1 MEENFEQPQVPQ
13 TTNPQNGELDKLYSV
28 VSQAGL
34 YTKSKD
40 EFKTKYSTPENID
53 KLYSVASQAGLYTKS
68 KDDFY
73 SKYYPNFSSK
83 APTQQ
88 ATPVYQGIANS
99 LPTMGVGNSSGDIAS
114 LPQAKPKPLG
124 YTDVQRKMQIREED
138 KAAAVKN
145 YITKKG
151 IKENTPQYQ
160 KELQNIDKQIFDDNL
175 TVSTN
180 KNGEKQL
187 FRTENFGQTLWNT
200 LKTSVTSSADALKEN
215 NASDAELLEIYK
227 QKDAEPD
234 SETRPSGVSGYFA
247 ELGGGII
254 KPIALQSLNA
264 IMPTLGTGAMVAE
277 AYNTARANQTYQL
290 YREGLREGLQPEQA
304 LAKAKNTAQYS
315 ALGDAASMYAL
326 SGALGSVGNKAVQ
339 AATKTFKQSI
349 KDVAKGALK
358 VGGIIGAAEG
368 SKVPIESA
376 SGYDRTVTEGIE
388 RTLEGVGS
396 GIMMDLAFK
405 TVTHAITNP
414 LAVPKAMFAA
424 AKNLISEIPREIVD
438 AHIEAMPEEVG
449 KQVKESIDYYQKAK
463 DKINGFVPENQLAWF
478 AGRLE
483 KADRHEQ
490 EIKELELS
498 KVGKPEFVQNQI
510 DTQIKEV
517 QKKIDE
523 INDEVNKAAK
533 KGEVTPEK
541 DDVTGLKLGEEP
553 SVTVIKPEENKPIE
567 TIGIGGI
574 ENKPETNKSGVS
586 VILPSQN
593 KKPDIVENKPTEVT
607 FNGEKW
613 SVKEDLG
620 DTVII
625 TKTNGSEIQVNKSEL
640 ENINKEA
647 KILNTTEVEKPTTET
662 VSEVIGNP
670 KEKEGELKAEVKDEL
685 PDNIKNTLAQL
696 EGEEAPIKIDDI
708 KEGFVLSRGSKE
720 GSSEGFHSIRKSG
733 GEGYAGKGGKLVNS
747 AIKKGA
753 KILKLVSG
761 DSENYSENAK
771 DIEEF
776 YKIVGEE
783 ERAKKSEWAEGE
795 ALSDITTRLWNNKQ
809 AQAKLKKAG
818 IDIVIGDTIDGVDA
832 FVVNKDALEPIS
844 KPKVETP
851 KEQVKPIESKPTKEG
866 KQPTAE
872 GLMRADAK
880 KVHAKVSSMEAPVN
894 DARQIA
900 LRYIAD
906 GFKKK
911 SSGGFGKDAIEEIA
925 GHVKRAR
932 LNTGEKEKLSQEVK
946 DRDYYNPNEKRTLDQ
961 IVHDL
966 WERSNQEVSERDI
979 KDALMEAVREH
990 NTRLDAGKAY
1000 LERYNEDYAEEQHF
1014 ARIAEERAE
1023 EFDKELK
1030 DIEDWLK
1037 DEGEKTHPIEAEEE
1051 HINNLIKQYEA
1062 EFKAE
1067 DKQPTPASEGEIIE
1081 TPSSRT
1087 SGEEVKDKEQKS
1099 SKPKK
1104 TESVT
1109 SIEPP
1114 FTLIKTELERAR
1126 TRVGLGDYEKE
1137 TITDERAAKEAEN
1150 AIKEW
1155 KEKGI
1160 YNKEID
1166 KIIEDANSGKIS
1178 DLGNNVLAQHIADLE
1193 VTGKSLDRFSK
1204 EYDKNR
1210 AELKRAIDAG
1220 DSLRSA
1226 AGRILGRDLKIFGE
1240 EVQSVQDIEM
1250 QMMQD
1255 GDTDILT
1262 KEQKIEAEKRFN
1274 EYKGVADKEAK
1285 LRVEAEAEIE
1295 KLKAELEIAKAKKAA
1310 TPTTKKTKGDYQ
1322 AERKDIVKSIKDKW
1336 NKAGNDGTL
1345 TAVPIPYAKQLAA
1358 IAPDVAKLL
1367 NSYITEFKERGI
1379 DITLEK
1385 ARELLKKDI
1394 NEAGIEVSDE
1404 DVRGLIAG
1412 RFNEK
1417 KQTKSELVTKRQDLV
1432 AEENLLLEI
1441 EELEKGGVPKTE
1453 IGKRKRNQKFKELRD
1468 RIKEL
1473 KKIGLSE
1480 NIELP
1485 SELDEQ
1491 QKKFE
1496 TAIKTQIANNKKE
1509 QARIDEKI
1517 KRKDYS
1523 EDEKKSKIIDNPL
1536 LKKNN
1541 PKLYEEYLQAIED
1554 KYNAKLKL
1562 EKDRIDDKI
1571 KNRSGLDKI
1580 KDWANIAFTTTQST
1594 VAGFDQSMVMV
1605 QLLGHTLS
1613 HPINTAKFARDS
1625 FKDMFSKRFFDRR
1638 MATLHNTVLWDTI
1651 EKSGLVIYEPRSFK
1665 AELRAEQHGGDKNL
1679 WNKSFVIGGKKYSIG
1694 QAFERSTTGFIN
1706 NARISLFL
1714 NGVEKLQQQGKTFE
1728 NSPKE
1733 YEALARVCNE
1743 WTGHGKV
1750 QRHIQMGSELV
1761 NKVIWS
1767 PKMLA
1772 STFNILGLGDLARP
1786 IETTKEIGR
1795 SLGVNIKE
1803 SGNTKG
1809 FYSSLTPK
1817 QRAFMRNEML
1827 RALGTASLLIG
1838 TGMLTGAIDDFD
1850 FDPRSSGFG
1859 SVTKGDITVNLFG
1872 RFASA
1877 MRTIVQVLGGEKKTD
1892 KGVYTIGEKYGSK
1905 KTEDVL
1911 IGGFG
1916 RGKMTPAAGMAYDYF
1931 LNNKKNYYT
1940 EKKVTPTYMAK
1951 NLAVPMSLQGA
1962 VKDIF
1967 QSDEKLVGL
1976 AKTISKSYGFDVKDK
1991 ADYKESLKIKKENKI
2006 LERKEKI
2013 RKLRETLKKANKK
2026 P

>member
-40 EFKTKYSTPENID
+40 EFKTKYSTPESID

-73 SKYYPNFSSK
+73 SKYYPDLGKKVSAQNPILTQDLSFKNLSKVLPTGGKPVEDVSEIDNISSSIK
-83 APTQQ
+83 KGQL
-88 ATPVYQGIANS
+88 QGKIAN
-99 LPTMGVGNSSGDIAS
+99 TI
-114 LPQAKPKPLG
+114 PLG
-124 YTDVQRKMQIREED
+124 RVPNAEELG
-138 KAAAVKN
+138 KIA
-145 YITKKG
+145 
-151 IKENTPQYQ
+151 EYQ
-160 KELQNIDKQIFDDNL
+160 KELQSIPTSENEQAFQNEGLAIFKNPVKGAKFLAETISSSLSSLFESGKRTVPAAVGIGAVAGAPFAGIGAVAGAGTGLTAGLTTAGYNISTSQKLLELLQDEGIDVTDKNSLIKAFSDENKMAALRSKANKYAIPIAIFDVASAGIGGKLIGGAAGKSIAKKALAGLGEAAIQSFGGMGGELSGQLASGQKVDWNEVAIEGISSLATDAPDVAIGAIRERAKASSNNKTIARQVATLGKEAGIEDATHNL
-175 TVSTN
+175 NRDLANGIISEEEHAQGLEFAQKAAEVSSKIPDTVLPEN
-180 KNGEKQL
+180 KATSIELIINREQTKAEIEQLEVEKQ
-187 FRTENFGQTLWNT
+187 Q
-200 LKTSVTSSADALKEN
+200 VD
-215 NASDAELLEIYK
+215 
-227 QKDAEPD
+227 
-234 SETRPSGVSGYFA
+234 
-247 ELGGGII
+247 
-254 KPIALQSLNA
+254 
-264 IMPTLGTGAMVAE
+264 E
-277 AYNTARANQTYQL
+277 AYHSELDEAI
-290 YREGLREGLQPEQA
+290 
-304 LAKAKNTAQYS
+304 KAKQQQVENINKEI
-315 ALGDAASMYAL
+315 LG
-326 SGALGSVGNKAVQ
+326 
-339 AATKTFKQSI
+339 
-349 KDVAKGALK
+349 
-358 VGGIIGAAEG
+358 
-368 SKVPIESA
+368 
-376 SGYDRTVTEGIE
+376 
-388 RTLEGVGS
+388 
-396 GIMMDLAFK
+396 
-405 TVTHAITNP
+405 
-414 LAVPKAMFAA
+414 
-424 AKNLISEIPREIVD
+424 
-438 AHIEAMPEEVG
+438 
-449 KQVKESIDYYQKAK
+449 
-463 DKINGFVPENQLAWF
+463 
-478 AGRLE
+478 
-483 KADRHEQ
+483 
-490 EIKELELS
+490 LS
-498 KVGKPEFVQNQI
+498 KG
-510 DTQIKEV
+510 
-517 QKKIDE
+517 
-523 INDEVNKAAK
+523 
-533 KGEVTPEK
+533 
-541 DDVTGLKLGEEP
+541 
-553 SVTVIKPEENKPIE
+553 VTVIKPQENQPIE

-586 VILPSQN
+586 VILPTQN
-593 KKPDIVENKPTEVT
+593 KKPDIVENKKVEVT
-607 FNGEKW
+607 PL
-613 SVKEDLG
+613 S
-620 DTVII
+620 
-625 TKTNGSEIQVNKSEL
+625 
-640 ENINKEA
+640 ENIS
-647 KILNTTEVEKPTTET
+647 IFDEK
-662 VSEVIGNP
+662 VKND
-670 KEKEGELKAEVKDEL
+670 KKAEVSKISEINDRIQDLEYDEATL
-685 PDNIKNTLAQL
+685 SKSERQELQELRGERNNYLRGVEKQLQDISSRYGGETKYETFSRQDRQQWELLQRELQMGDKGRTIGKQTDNEVGDVQGGVGDNNALIKNI
-696 EGEEAPIKIDDI
+696 GDSSRDDKKQN
-708 KEGFVLSRGSKE
+708 KEGGVSGSGDTDAINENRRNIQQNSAQRAENIIQGENDEYNGDFRIDKNTEIGSSKETTKRNGNRTGGRNANEKRIKPNELSRGNDVNRESSKNIGDSQE
-720 GSSEGFHSIRKSG
+720 YIDEQD
-733 GEGYAGKGGKLVNS
+733 
-747 AIKKGA
+747 KKGD
-753 KILKLVSG
+753 VGRGSG
-761 DSENYSENAK
+761 EYATN
-771 DIEEF
+771 
-776 YKIVGEE
+776 
-783 ERAKKSEWAEGE
+783 KK
-795 ALSDITTRLWNNKQ
+795 TRDKQ
-809 AQAKLKKAG
+809 
-818 IDIVIGDTIDGVDA
+818 
-832 FVVNKDALEPIS
+832 
-844 KPKVETP
+844 ETP

-866 KQPTAE
+866 KQP
-872 GLMRADAK
+872 DAT
-880 KVHAKVSSMEAPVN
+880 S
-894 DARQIA
+894 
-900 LRYIAD
+900 
-906 GFKKK
+906 
-911 SSGGFGKDAIEEIA
+911 
-925 GHVKRAR
+925 
-932 LNTGEKEKLSQEVK
+932 EV
-946 DRDYYNPNEKRTLDQ
+946 
-961 IVHDL
+961 
-966 WERSNQEVSERDI
+966 EV
-979 KDALMEAVREH
+979 
-990 NTRLDAGKAY
+990 
-1000 LERYNEDYAEEQHF
+1000 
-1014 ARIAEERAE
+1014 
-1023 EFDKELK
+1023 
-1030 DIEDWLK
+1030 
-1037 DEGEKTHPIEAEEE
+1037 
-1051 HINNLIKQYEA
+1051 
-1062 EFKAE
+1062 
-1067 DKQPTPASEGEIIE
+1067 IE

-1137 TITDERAAKEAEN
+1137 IVTDERAAKEAEN
-1150 AIKEW
+1150 DIKEW
-1155 KEKGI
+1155 KEKGV

-1166 KIIEDANSGKIS
+1166 KIIEDANDGKIS

-1226 AGRILGRDLKIFGE
+1226 AGRILGRDLKVFGE

-1255 GDTDILT
+1255 TDTDILT

-1274 EYKGVADKEAK
+1274 EYKEVADKEAK

-1432 AEENLLLEI
+1432 AEEKLLLEI

-1473 KKIGLSE
+1473 KKIGLAE

-1509 QARIDEKI
+1509 QAKIEEKI
-1517 KRKDYS
+1517 KNKDYS

-1940 EKKVTPTYMAK
+1940 EEKVTPTYMAK

-1962 VKDIF
+1962 VKDVF